1 MIPILYDSSETTF
14 TSNGLGRLAECS
26 SCRVTETRNGEYEC
40 EFTYP
45 TTGRLYDQIVEGM
58 IIACTH
64 DDKGDRQPFVIYRR
78 SAPMGGSVTFNAHH
92 YTYLLNNII
101 MEPYTAQSAGAAFI
115 LFKNNTINANPFTF
129 WTDNV
134 NAGTSKSEIPISVRA
149 ALGGTEGSVLDAFH
163 GEYEWDVKTVKLH
176 AQRGTDSGI
185 TIRYGKNLTDITQ
198 TKDELG
204 TYNSAV
210 GYWLGD
216 DANGQQTLVHTGVI
230 SSQGVTSFVPVVL
243 DLSAEFDAPPSV
255 LTLSAKTR
263 AVLEDTRPWEPNEN
277 IKIKFAQLWQTEEYK
292 DVAALQRLSLCDRVS
307 VYYPQLGVEVNNVEI
322 VKVVY
327 NVLLDRYDEMELGQP
342 TSTLAQTLLKP
353 YEEGIKNALKN
364 TVTRSM
370 MQAAIEHATQLITG
384 GYGGTFKWKYNADGE
399 PIELLILEYGDETI
413 VPQHVWRWNAAGLGH
428 SSNGYAG
435 PYDAVAITMDGQIN
449 ANAITVGKLS
459 ASMIE
464 GGTLKV
470 GGSGNGNGTILIYD
484 AHNNLIG
491 TLDNTGADL
500 TGDIKMSKDGVTTK
514 IGTIFGYN
522 VGEVT
527 AQLIRA
533 AYKGLQTT
541 STAQTFGKT
550 SPSFSIRPQET
561 QYDKKIAVPSGASTN
576 FTGYDDAMN
585 YPDHETITFVDR
597 TFSIISE
604 CNTGAGRFWRLRSAK
619 LDADFDPDD
628 ESTQRIH
635 FSGGYL
641 NKVMYF
647 GKTCFA
653 VGSSPSMNSQYSDY
667 PFGEVGGATYYSSVK
682 GGNGQLYLNN
692 TRFAVGVSS
701 SKLMEFTASGL
712 SVLGNMVAY
721 QSSSSRRYKHDIKAI
736 EDKKLDPHRLYDLP
750 VRQFEYN
757 DDATLQ
763 YADMEGQTL
772 PGFIAEEVAAVYPS
786 AVIRD
791 RDGKIESWD
800 ERRIL
805 PGVLALVQEQKK
817 KIDSLEARIEKL
829 ESLVNSMIGD

>member
-26 SCRVTETRNGEYEC
+26 SCRVTEIRNGEYEC

-64 DDKGDRQPFVIYRR
+64 DDQGDRQPFVIYRR
-78 SAPMGGSVTFNAHH
+78 SAPINGVVTFNAHH

-129 WTDNV
+129 WTDNTTE
-134 NAGTSKSEIPISVRA
+134 GTAKSEIPISVRA

-243 DLSAEFDAPPSV
+243 DLSAEFETPPSV
-255 LTLSAKTR
+255 LQLNAKTR
-263 AVLEDTRPWEPNEN
+263 SVLADTKPWEPNEN

-322 VKVVY
+322 IKVVY

-514 IGTIFGYN
+514 IGTIFGYDISPA
-522 VGEVT
+522 VGQVI
-527 AQLIRA
+527 QA

-561 QYDKKIAVPSGASTN
+561 QYSKRITVPSGAFSG
-576 FTGYDDAMN
+576 FTGYNDALN
-585 YPDHETITFVDR
+585 YPDHENVTFVDR
-597 TFSIISE
+597 TFTVFAE
-604 CNTGAGRFWRLRSAK
+604 CNTGAGHFWHLNSVQ
-619 LDADFDPDD
+619 LDDDFDPDD

-635 FSGGYL
+635 FSGVYY
-641 NKVMYF
+641 NRHMYF
-647 GKTCFA
+647 GKTCFSIGTPTTSGNA
-653 VGSSPSMNSQYSDY
+653 DY
-667 PFGEVGGATYYSSVK
+667 PLGEVGGGTYYCNINNAERS
-682 GGNGQLYLNN
+682 LYLGNS
-692 TRFAVGVSS
+692 RFAVAVAVG
-701 SKLMEFTASGL
+701 KIMEFTASGL

-786 AVIRD
+786 AVIRGK
-791 RDGKIESWD
+791 DGKIESWD

-805 PGVLALVQEQKK
+805 PGMLALVQEQKK